1 MKKILSLGTLVL
13 FVQCYL
19 SADTSSMLLSNEN
32 ANSFLQTKSRNR
44 RGIHEGL
51 REECCY
57 ENCDFEERAEF
68 SESYGWEA
76 VGDALCEV
84 SNVEKRSCTC
94 KARAGYNYECGG
106 YSCRYKPCKCEG
118 TKDPKDWEVL
128 GVSYDVARGSLSQH
142 PLAAS
147 SKTVDNLQ
155 GETKIEPSFSI
166 TTTVT
171 EEEEFTHTVGSSLTV
186 GATFSVGVPLV
197 AEAEISTSL
206 TLSYEHTF
214 GKKTSKSESRTATL
228 PCPAPAHR
236 YVICHG
242 MVNVVKMSVPYTMT
256 IKHKHYSCTCESK
269 GVYENVHHTNIYLK
283 PVTYTSKPSG
293 DEVEDAK
300 LVEDQSQLEEEKSK
314 FSEH

>member
-1 MKKILSLGTLVL
+1 
-13 FVQCYL
+13 
-19 SADTSSMLLSNEN
+19 MLLSNEN

-44 RGIHEGL
+44 RALHEGL

-68 SESYGWEA
+68 SESYGWPA

-106 YSCRYKPCKCEG
+106 YSCRDKPCKCEG

-155 GETKIEPSFSI
+155 GETEVEPSFSV

-171 EEEEFTHTVGSSLTV
+171 EEEEFTHTIGSSLSV
-186 GATFSVGVPLV
+186 GASFSVGVPLV
-197 AEAEISTSL
+197 AEAEISTTL
-206 TLSYEHTF
+206 TLSSEHTF

-242 MVNVVKMSVPYTMT
+242 MINVVKMSVPYTLT
-256 IKHKHYSCTCESK
+256 IKHKHYGCTCESK

-300 LVEDQSQLEEEKSK
+300 LVEDQSQFVKDTNEFTEN
-314 FSEH
+314 